1 MSVDVD
7 YTWVLQNKK
16 FFSNLFRGRYVALIG
31 RDVVGVGRSIQEAYE
46 DARKRH
52 PDGKKTPV
60 LLKVDEAGDVQLMM
74 GMAGG

>member
-31 RDVVGVGRSIQEAYE
+31 REVVGVGRSIQEAYE
-46 DARKRH
+46 DARKNN
-52 PDGKKTPV
+52 PNGKKTPV
-60 LLKVDEAGDVQLMM
+60 LLKVDDTGDVQLMM